1 VTARH
6 WRQAYRLLVTQHIS
20 KAICRHCL
28 GSSLPGAYSVS
39 LLELRLYA
47 SCHVLSACRCVFS
60 RDEYD
65 KTGRAVRHRWV
76 WKQLQRLDWTRKTPG
91 KHKLHTTS
99 CMHLWLA
106 CLGTRRTETDLL
118 RRLPRRLGHS
128 VCCCP
133 RCCGVSR
140 TSRLGRKT
148 RLCLD
153 NDRYVSYSHATREG
167 IKLVEAR

>member
-99 CMHLWLA
+99 C
-106 CLGTRRTETDLL
+106 
-118 RRLPRRLGHS
+118 RLGHS

-153 NDRYVSYSHATREG
+153 NDRYVSYSHATRL
-167 IKLVEAR
+167 ITSLVQIARRNKAGRG